1 MVVIKHRCGKA
12 WKVSENFMREG
23 EYLLWCPRC
32 KTSNKNEVIKMSY
45 MAFEFEA
52 TPEQKLKLVEGTR
65 KLVQRLGI
73 QLKEEVD
80 IYAGK

>member
-1 MVVIKHRCGKA
+1 
-12 WKVSENFMREG
+12 
-23 EYLLWCPRC
+23 
-32 KTSNKNEVIKMSY
+32 MSY